1 MSVKNILYG
10 TQNYVSHFVKTCSP
24 REKSEGKDDCSLH
37 TSFFEW
43 GKGKEKSWGISKQC
57 TNNKTLIQGA
67 IY

>member
-43 GKGKEKSWGISKQC
+43 GKGKEKS
-57 TNNKTLIQGA
+57 
-67 IY
+67 